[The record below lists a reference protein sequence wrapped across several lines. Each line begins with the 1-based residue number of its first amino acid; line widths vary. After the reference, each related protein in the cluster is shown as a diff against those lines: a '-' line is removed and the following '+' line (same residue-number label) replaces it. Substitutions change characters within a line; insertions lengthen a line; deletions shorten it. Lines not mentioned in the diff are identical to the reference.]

1 MTDIIIVGGG
11 ASGCF
16 GAVQATRSGKNV
28 LLFEPNEKL
37 GRKLRITGKGR
48 CNLTNNSD
56 VQEHLKN
63 IPVNNRFMYS
73 AFSAFDAYDTMNF
86 FEELGVPL
94 KTERGNRVF
103 PVSDNA
109 NDIADALVREIKKS
123 GVKVIRKRV
132 TELITENNIC
142 KGVKAGNETY
152 YAESVLIAC
161 GGKSYQKTGS
171 DGDGYRLAE
180 SVGHT
185 ITDIKP
191 SLVPLVSPDKYC
203 ADMMGLSLKNVT
215 LNLYE
220 RDRIIYSESGEML
233 FTHFGVSGPLVLS
246 ASSHIREMQ
255 SGRYKILIDLK
266 PALTPEQLDNR
277 IQRDFSENLNRD
289 FINGIRK
296 LLPAKMIPV
305 IVRLSGIS
313 PEQKVNSITREQR
326 HKFGE
331 LLKAFPVRI
340 SDFRPVEEAIITSG
354 GISVR
359 EINPKTME
367 SKIIQ
372 GLFFAGEVIDVDAY
386 TGGFNLQ
393 IAFSTAYSAIL
404 HM

>member
-215 LNLYE
+215 LNLYD

-367 SKIIQ
+367 SKIIK

-393 IAFSTAYSAIL
+393 IAFSTAYSAVL
-404 HM
+404 NM

>member
-63 IPVNNRFMYS
+63 IPVNSRFMYS

-109 NDIADALVREIKKS
+109 NDIADALVREMKKS

-142 KGVKAGNETY
+142 KGVKASNETY

-215 LNLYE
+215 LNLYD
-220 RDRIIYSESGEML
+220 RDR
-233 FTHFGVSGPLVLS
+233 
-246 ASSHIREMQ
+246 
-255 SGRYKILIDLK
+255 
-266 PALTPEQLDNR
+266 
-277 IQRDFSENLNRD
+277 
-289 FINGIRK
+289 
-296 LLPAKMIPV
+296 
-305 IVRLSGIS
+305 
-313 PEQKVNSITREQR
+313 
-326 HKFGE
+326 
-331 LLKAFPVRI
+331 
-340 SDFRPVEEAIITSG
+340 
-354 GISVR
+354 
-359 EINPKTME
+359 
-367 SKIIQ
+367 
-372 GLFFAGEVIDVDAY
+372 
-386 TGGFNLQ
+386 
-393 IAFSTAYSAIL
+393 
-404 HM
+404 

>member
-63 IPVNNRFMYS
+63 IPVNSRFMYS

-109 NDIADALVREIKKS
+109 NDIADALVREMKKS

-215 LNLYE
+215 LNLYD
-220 RDRIIYSESGEML
+220 RNRIIYSESGEML

-354 GISVR
+354 GISVK